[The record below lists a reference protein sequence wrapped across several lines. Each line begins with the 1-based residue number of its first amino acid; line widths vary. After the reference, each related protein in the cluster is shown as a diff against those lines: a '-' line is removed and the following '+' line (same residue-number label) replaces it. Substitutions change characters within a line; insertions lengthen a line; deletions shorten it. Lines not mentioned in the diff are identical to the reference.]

1 MDIATV
7 VLALGTVF
15 GGGGTIFL
23 WLENHGDR
31 SHTRRTEDTQAI
43 VKETI
48 EPLKDDLTVLKT
60 RTEADGGHIATVI
73 KAALYEALDPI
84 KTDIATLKG
93 DTGAMWKSLEQ
104 LSVAYAQQLH
114 KPHPENQEL
123 DALLDAYVAWVEGDG
138 PFSKDQEL
146 KLRKYLRLMKN
157 YHPGQVLGFVV
168 APEDPTRAAA
178 LLATMELTRIRRK
191 QEQT

>member
-7 VLALGTVF
+7 VLALGTLF
-15 GGGGTIFL
+15 GGGGSAFL
-23 WLENHGDR
+23 WLESHGER
-31 SHTRRTEDTQAI
+31 AQKRREADTQAV

-48 EPLKDDLTVLKT
+48 EPLKDDFTALKT

-104 LSVAYAQQLH
+104 LSVAYAQMIH

-123 DALLDAYVAWVEGDG
+123 DALLDAYVSWVEGDG
-138 PFSKDQEL
+138 PFSQEQEL
-146 KLRKYLRLMKN
+146 ELRRYLKLMKN
-157 YHPGQVLGFVV
+157 WQPGQQLNFVIE
-168 APEDPTRAAA
+168 PEDPTRAAA

-191 QEQT
+191 QEQK